1 VARRGTRS
9 EQYFQIAAYYG
20 IELVETLHDPQVPE
34 FVIVHAAR
42 RAAHYALTALSLEAK
57 RLSGAEMRPAALP
70 SAPSGAPTLGL
81 S

>member
-20 IELVETLHDPQVPE
+20 VELIESLHNPHVPE

-42 RAAHYALTALSLEAK
+42 RAAHYALTALALQEK
-57 RLSGAEMRPAALP
+57 RSRKAAANLLAPRPWTVQQAD
-70 SAPSGAPTLGL
+70 GV
-81 S
+81 